1 MGVVAKIDT
10 VIASETSRLRT
21 DECHEAMLTSM
32 TIRRREG
39 ALPLL
44 DGDRRQKRED
54 AQIDR
59 FAHVHR
65 GRAERANALAAS
77 ACAALSARRS

>member
-1 MGVVAKIDT
+1 MGVVVKIDT

-21 DECHEAMLTSM
+21 DECHEAMLTSI

-39 ALPLL
+39 ALSLL
-44 DGDRRQKRED
+44 DGDRRQKRKD

-65 GRAERANALAAS
+65 GRPTEPDNRTSRCALKLILDS
-77 ACAALSARRS
+77 V